1 MSAAPSTRRSVLV
14 VGSINADVFIDVDRL
29 PRVGETMSSSKP
41 DSGHVMPGGKGAN
54 QAVAVAKSL
63 RRGKSGG
70 GGEEEF
76 EVHWAGRF
84 GNDSHQSML
93 REVLRTHNV
102 RDSLAGVAEGGVPTG
117 QAYILLQPGGHNSII
132 LVPAANHAWP
142 VEEPL
147 SPALTS
153 ALKSAAALLL
163 QREIAQHVNIAAAR
177 VAHSAGVPVF
187 LDMGG
192 EERPL
197 PDELLANVTFL
208 TANETELA
216 RLMDLPTDTD
226 EQVQQAARALQQR
239 RKDAAAASASS
250 AAASSSSSVAA
261 GLYVLVTLGERGALL
276 LQPDGS
282 VLTEPAHL
290 VSKELVVDTTGAGDC
305 FRGCF
310 ASAFL
315 EKRSLQQCLAFA
327 SAAAA
332 LCIQVKGALPSM
344 PQRED
349 IDKQLQR
356 ASEAAAATSQ

>member
-1 MSAAPSTRRSVLV
+1 M
-14 VGSINADVFIDVDRL
+14 N
-29 PRVGETMSSSKP
+29 
-41 DSGHVMPGGKGAN
+41 
-54 QAVAVAKSL
+54 
-63 RRGKSGG
+63 
-70 GGEEEF
+70 
-76 EVHWAGRF
+76 
-84 GNDSHQSML
+84 
-93 REVLRTHNV
+93 
-102 RDSLAGVAEGGVPTG
+102 
-117 QAYILLQPGGHNSII
+117 
-132 LVPAANHAWP
+132 
-142 VEEPL
+142 
-147 SPALTS
+147 
-153 ALKSAAALLL
+153 
-163 QREIAQHVNIAAAR
+163 
-177 VAHSAGVPVF
+177 
-187 LDMGG
+187 
-192 EERPL
+192 
-197 PDELLANVTFL
+197 
-208 TANETELA
+208 
-216 RLMDLPTDTD
+216 LPTDTD

-239 RKDAAAASASS
+239 RKDATTAAATASS
-250 AAASSSSSVAA
+250 AAASG

-356 ASEAAAATSQ
+356 ASEAATTAAAAAK